1 MNSKYFIEFWKLAK
15 LALPLVL
22 AQLAQNATSLV
33 DTIMVGK
40 LGPDA
45 LAGIAIGGTVFM
57 FVSVVASGCVLGVG
71 SVVSQAVGAS
81 DQGTCGRSVRQ
92 GFWLA
97 VALFV
102 PALILFWNIY
112 PILIWLDQPPE
123 TAAASSA
130 YLRAISFGL
139 LPSLWSFSIRG
150 LLEGHSDNRPIMIVA
165 IISVIL
171 NVILNDLLMFGL
183 FGLPELGLVGTG
195 VASSIVLSV
204 TFAMFMAYSLRRYP
218 HLNLL
223 SGLRTPDFDML
234 MQLIRVGG
242 PIGLT
247 LACEVSMFSAA
258 GIAMGQLGKV
268 PLAAHQ
274 IALQMGSFSFMVP
287 LGISIAASAR
297 IGQFIG
303 AKNGQ
308 AAKTA
313 GTVGLAVCAFVMAVI
328 AAVFVVF
335 NHSIVGIFLD
345 LSDPE
350 NLPVI
355 ELARQLLMIAAL
367 FQIVDGVQVSGS
379 LALRGL
385 KDTLAGFWITVFSY
399 SVVGCG
405 CGWWLCFRA
414 GLGASGLWY
423 GMTLGLATAA
433 MLLVARFY
441 WRVGLE
447 LGKPE
452 PPPSPRL

>member
-112 PILIWLDQPPE
+112 PILIWLYQPPE
-123 TAAASSA
+123 TAVASSA

-204 TFAMFMAYSLRRYP
+204 TFAMFMAYSLRPVSYT
-218 HLNLL
+218 H
-223 SGLRTPDFDML
+223 
-234 MQLIRVGG
+234 
-242 PIGLT
+242 LT
-247 LACEVSMFSAA
+247 LPT
-258 GIAMGQLGKV
+258 I
-268 PLAAHQ
+268 
-274 IALQMGSFSFMVP
+274 
-287 LGISIAASAR
+287 
-297 IGQFIG
+297 
-303 AKNGQ
+303 
-308 AAKTA
+308 
-313 GTVGLAVCAFVMAVI
+313 
-328 AAVFVVF
+328 
-335 NHSIVGIFLD
+335 
-345 LSDPE
+345 
-350 NLPVI
+350 
-355 ELARQLLMIAAL
+355 
-367 FQIVDGVQVSGS
+367 
-379 LALRGL
+379 
-385 KDTLAGFWITVFSY
+385 Y
-399 SVVGCG
+399 SV
-405 CGWWLCFRA
+405 
-414 GLGASGLWY
+414 
-423 GMTLGLATAA
+423 
-433 MLLVARFY
+433 
-441 WRVGLE
+441 
-447 LGKPE
+447 
-452 PPPSPRL
+452 